1 VNIVQPYA
9 KLDEDVPDRAA
20 GIRLLQKI
28 EKKARRSHRSEDAMT
43 ETSWERFLT
52 AVVLH
57 HGDWS
62 VVEHSSASV
71 EFYMD
76 RGVGEEQVR
85 HRLFSPTKE
94 STRFVNYMK
103 KVGFSVS
110 YPRFQDIVPDPD
122 WQFAMQTCE
131 ETYGKLI
138 KKGWKPEEARSVIP
152 LAFMGYTDVTG
163 NLRNWRY
170 FLLMRTT
177 KETHPQMREV
187 TLPLLAEFKEKIPLL
202 YDDIE
207 PLAPQSENVKKAR

>member
-1 VNIVQPYA
+1 
-9 KLDEDVPDRAA
+9 
-20 GIRLLQKI
+20 
-28 EKKARRSHRSEDAMT
+28 
-43 ETSWERFLT
+43 
-52 AVVLH
+52 
-57 HGDWS
+57 
-62 VVEHSSASV
+62 
-71 EFYMD
+71 MD